1 VGIANLL
8 AEKISRDTGMS
19 VAEARQRIWLV
30 DSKGLI
36 SSSRTGLEHHKL
48 DYAHDVPGATA
59 DRAMDLLSAIRT
71 LRPTAL
77 IGVSAQGG
85 AFTETIVREMASMND
100 RPVVFCL
107 SNPTS
112 KSECTAEQAYKWTEG
127 RAVFASGSPF
137 SPVALGDGRTF
148 VPGQGNNA

>member
-8 AEKISRDTGMS
+8 AEKISRDSGIS
-19 VAEARQRIWLV
+19 VSEARRRIWLV

-36 SSSRTGLEHHKL
+36 SSARSGLEHHKL
-48 DYAHDVPGATA
+48 DYAHEVPGATA
-59 DRAMDLLSAIRT
+59 DRPMDLLSAIRT

-100 RPVVFCL
+100 HPVVFCL

-112 KSECTAEQAYKWTEG
+112 KSECTAEQAYKWTGG

-137 SPVALGDGRTF
+137 NTVVLDDGRTF